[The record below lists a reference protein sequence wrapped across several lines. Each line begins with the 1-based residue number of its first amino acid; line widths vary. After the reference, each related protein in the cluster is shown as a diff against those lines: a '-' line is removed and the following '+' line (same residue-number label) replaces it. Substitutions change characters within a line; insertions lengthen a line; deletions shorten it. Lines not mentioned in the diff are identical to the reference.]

1 MGKNPHNV
9 DMNQFNLG
17 NFLNKFINYSLMNSN
32 KGAGPPP
39 GGPDSGMPTNGQ
51 LTPEMKFQLQKPEVI
66 VQNMAS
72 RTFVQTNVLSTFRPN
87 VTADVK
93 MGDFANIE
101 RSLYVKDLMNVPKE
115 MEEALVIIQNNMA
128 LPQEAGKLLSENIG
142 LLSIADLIQ
151 KGGKEALNKLIFAM
165 AEATRQGITDISQF
179 KEAIKFINASV
190 SVAAQNNPTQLI
202 KNFILLYLPWLPLP
216 KDVDFEL
223 EFEASGENGEG
234 DEVSV
239 TILISTIHYGNVKI
253 TLVLPEG
260 NSLNIV
266 INCSKEFPKQELL
279 ERINAESKKHS
290 LQSDVVFAENS
301 IKQDENENR
310 QAKISMSNLKAVNP
324 FLLLMANAVIRHT
337 IELDNQAAV

>member
-1 MGKNPHNV
+1 
-9 DMNQFNLG
+9 MNQFNLG
-17 NFLNKFINYSLMNSN
+17 NFLNKFVNYSLMNSN
-32 KGAGPPP
+32 KRAGPQP

-66 VQNMAS
+66 VQNIAS
-72 RTFVQTNVLSTFRPN
+72 RTFVQTNILSTFRPN
-87 VTADVK
+87 VIADTK
-93 MGDFANIE
+93 MGDFANLE

-128 LPQEAGKLLSENIG
+128 LPQEAAKLLSENIG
-142 LLSIADLIQ
+142 LLSIADLLQ
-151 KGGKEALNKLIFAM
+151 KGGKEALNKLVYAM
-165 AEATRQGITDISQF
+165 AEATRQGITDVSQF

-190 SVAAQNNPTQLI
+190 SVAGQNNPAQLI

-216 KDVDFEL
+216 NGVDFEL
-223 EFEASGENGEG
+223 EFETSGEKDQG

-260 NSLNIV
+260 GALSIV
-266 INCSKEFPKQELL
+266 VNCSKEFPKEELL
-279 ERINAESKKHS
+279 ERISTESKNHS
-290 LQSDVVFAENS
+290 LQSDVVFEEKNIQKEES
-301 IKQDENENR
+301 ENR
-310 QAKISMSNLKAVNP
+310 QAKVSMSNLKAVNP

-337 IELDNQAAV
+337 IELDSQAQ